1 MSTSSFKQM
10 NNKDNIQFNSNNNFT
25 KDNSSSSILNKK
37 NYFDKQNLKNLINES
52 LNENYK
58 NDNETKEVLKSL
70 REKYLPHLIKNNN
83 SILNNTHNMTYFNN
97 DKNVSN
103 SNLFFS
109 TYNDFNKLNLNSSKI
124 STEKVDYYEANKLSN
139 LQSKNPYI
147 ANNGISRMFQS
158 TFLDLKDNNLSHF
171 YESIKN
177 KKSNID
183 QNENLKSFVSN
194 LGNNKSST
202 NQYKDNK
209 TNINNN
215 NNNNSDKDISK
226 EKDNTLSKTY
236 LNDYLSKENKK
247 LKRINKNYELLM
259 TPLIEYINDLNYYFS
274 QNLIDVS
281 NINQIIKNN
290 NLNENNTH
298 INYLKSMLNSS
309 KNNIVNIT
317 KNNKRGTVNKNNI
330 SNFSNISNIDKN
342 NNSTRTSFNKRTSTF
357 NIRSKEFDLSE
368 YFGNIK
374 PKIAERKS
382 ENYDQNIFKSTKTE
396 YGGMKIA
403 KTLRDK
409 LPTNYWSQ
417 NKKVKFVEINS

>member
-1 MSTSSFKQM
+1 
-10 NNKDNIQFNSNNNFT
+10 
-25 KDNSSSSILNKK
+25 
-37 NYFDKQNLKNLINES
+37 
-52 LNENYK
+52 
-58 NDNETKEVLKSL
+58 
-70 REKYLPHLIKNNN
+70 
-83 SILNNTHNMTYFNN
+83 MTYFNN
-97 DKNVSN
+97 DRNFSN
-103 SNLFFS
+103 SNLFYS
-109 TYNDFNKLNLNSSKI
+109 TYNDFNKLNLNNSKI

-147 ANNGISRMFQS
+147 ANNDNSRMFQS
-158 TFLDLKDNNLSHF
+158 TFLNLKDNNLSNF

-183 QNENLKSFVSN
+183 QNDNLKSLVNN
-194 LGNNKSST
+194 LGNDNNST
-202 NQYKDNK
+202 NQDKDNK
-209 TNINNN
+209 ANINNN
-215 NNNNSDKDISK
+215 INNDKDSN
-226 EKDNTLSKTY
+226 KDNNLSKTY

-259 TPLIEYINDLNYYFS
+259 IPLIEYINDLNYYFS

-290 NLNENNTH
+290 NLNENYTH
-298 INYLKSMLNSS
+298 INYLKSMLNNS
-309 KNNIVNIT
+309 KNNIINIT
-317 KNNKRGTVNKNNI
+317 KNNKRSSVNKNNI

-342 NNSTRTSFNKRTSTF
+342 NYSTRTSFNKRTSTF

-396 YGGMKIA
+396 YGGMKRA

>member
-215 NNNNSDKDISK
+215 NNSDKDISK

-396 YGGMKIA
+396 YGGMKRA

>member
-10 NNKDNIQFNSNNNFT
+10 NNKDNIQFNSNNKFS
-25 KDNSSSSILNKK
+25 KDNSSSSFVNKK
-37 NYFDKQNLKNLINES
+37 NYFDKQNLNHLINES

-58 NDNETKEVLKSL
+58 NDNETKEVLNSL
-70 REKYLPHLIKNNN
+70 RVKYLPHSIKNNN
-83 SILNNTHNMTYFNN
+83 SILNNTHNITYFNN
-97 DKNVSN
+97 DKNFSN

-147 ANNGISRMFQS
+147 ANNDNSRMFQS
-158 TFLDLKDNNLSHF
+158 TFLDLKDNNLSNF

-183 QNENLKSFVSN
+183 QNDNLKSLVN
-194 LGNNKSST
+194 NMGNDNNST
-202 NQYKDNK
+202 NQDKDNK

-215 NNNNSDKDISK
+215 NNNDKDISK
-226 EKDNTLSKTY
+226 DKDNTLSKTY
-236 LNDYLSKENKK
+236 LNDYLSKENEK

-290 NLNENNTH
+290 NLNENYTH
-298 INYLKSMLNSS
+298 INYLKSMLNNS

-317 KNNKRGTVNKNNI
+317 KNNKRGSVNKNNI
-330 SNFSNISNIDKN
+330 SNFSNISNIEKN
-342 NNSTRTSFNKRTSTF
+342 NNSTRISFNKRTSTF

-368 YFGNIK
+368 YFGNVK
-374 PKIAERKS
+374 PKIVERKS
-382 ENYDQNIFKSTKTE
+382 ENYDQNIFKSTKKE
-396 YGGMKIA
+396 YGGMKRA
-403 KTLRDK
+403 KTLRDR
-409 LPTNYWSQ
+409 LPNNYWSQ
-417 NKKVKFVEINS
+417 NKMVKFVEINS

>member
-1 MSTSSFKQM
+1 MSISSFKQM

-97 DKNVSN
+97 DKNVSI

-317 KNNKRGTVNKNNI
+317 KNNKRGSVNKNNI

-368 YFGNIK
+368 YFGNVK

>member
-1 MSTSSFKQM
+1 MSKWKIKIIF
-10 NNKDNIQFNSNNNFT
+10 NLIQIIIFQKT
-25 KDNSSSSILNKK
+25 IHHHILNKK
-37 NYFDKQNLKNLINES
+37 NYFDKQNLNHLINES

-58 NDNETKEVLKSL
+58 NDNKTKEVLNSL
-70 REKYLPHLIKNNN
+70 RAKYLPHSIKNNN
-83 SILNNTHNMTYFNN
+83 SKAI
-97 DKNVSN
+97 
-103 SNLFFS
+103 
-109 TYNDFNKLNLNSSKI
+109 
-124 STEKVDYYEANKLSN
+124 KLSN

-147 ANNGISRMFQS
+147 DNNDNSRMFQS
-158 TFLDLKDNNLSHF
+158 IFSDLKDNNLSNF

-183 QNENLKSFVSN
+183 QNDNLKRLVNN
-194 LGNNKSST
+194 LGNDNSST
-202 NQYKDNK
+202 NQDKDNK
-209 TNINNN
+209 ANINNN
-215 NNNNSDKDISK
+215 NDKNSN
-226 EKDNTLSKTY
+226 KDNNLSKTY
-236 LNDYLSKENKK
+236 LNDYLSKENNK

-317 KNNKRGTVNKNNI
+317 KNNKRGSVNKNNI

-368 YFGNIK
+368 YFGNVK